1 MQIAGNVSAVK
12 QALLSVSILL
22 HENPG
27 TDPVHSSS
35 AAPSGGM
42 HSSADTVAPQEDP
55 FPHRGHSSGR
65 YHADYHKRSY
75 SHGPGRMIGE
85 EEVIFKILC
94 QQAKV
99 GSLIGKGGS
108 VVRAIENDTGAY
120 IKIADMIP
128 ETDERIVVIS
138 AREVLQLYQFFQAL
152 FHSFCSVL
160 QIDCSFILPLSVWA
174 SEPRAA
180 NVSCTGSHYACAS

>member
-1 MQIAGNVSAVK
+1 MQITGNVSVVK
-12 QALLSVSILL
+12 QALLSISISL

-27 TDPVHSSS
+27 PDPAHCSSS
-35 AAPSGGM
+35 APSGGM
-42 HSSADTVAPQEDP
+42 HSSADTVPPLEDP
-55 FPHRGHSSGR
+55 LPHRGHPSGR
-65 YHADYHKRSY
+65 YHTDYHKRSY

-85 EEVIFKILC
+85 EEVIFKMLC

-120 IKIADMIP
+120 IKIADIVP

-138 AREVLQLYQFFQAL
+138 AREVHQLYY
-152 FHSFCSVL
+152 FC
-160 QIDCSFILPLSVWA
+160 
-174 SEPRAA
+174 
-180 NVSCTGSHYACAS
+180 